1 MIYTDSG
8 KYAIRAMVHI
18 AMKRNQEV
26 PVPTKGIAQ
35 DEAIPPSYLAKV
47 LQALALANL
56 LNSMRGRTGGFRL
69 NRPAENIKVMEVLEA
84 VENVN
89 RITVDCFLGLDQC
102 SDSAPCPMHDT
113 WKLFRKD
120 FLDWAN
126 ETTIADL
133 ALELE
138 RKRASTQM

>member
-1 MIYTDSG
+1 
-8 KYAIRAMVHI
+8 
-18 AMKRNQEV
+18 
-26 PVPTKGIAQ
+26 
-35 DEAIPPSYLAKV
+35 
-47 LQALALANL
+47 
-56 LNSMRGRTGGFRL
+56 MRGRTGGFRL

-89 RITVDCFLGLDQC
+89 RITIDCFLGLDQC

-133 ALELE
+133 VLELE
-138 RKRASTQM
+138 RKRASIQM